1 MIPRLHSRVVFL
13 MLFAA
18 SGLLAHFSAAFG
30 QLDGA
35 CYYCK
40 SRNPDVH
47 YPGCPY
53 YSGSSG
59 SPGYDPPVRT
69 PQPTQAEL
77 DARRANQLNTAA
89 VDDIHAFER
98 SGSVSSLRS
107 AMEKLFK
114 AAALLRNWSP
124 HQARY
129 LKLVNNNIAWC
140 YNAYGSINYKNRAW
154 GEAESNFRMAW
165 KYNPDSDAYR
175 GNIRSVE
182 KARQIDQNNRQIQ
195 SVDSSAR
202 AAYARGNSL
211 WDTGDWE
218 KVVSAYEEA
227 LRLGRIAASMG
238 GDPVWDGYQK
248 ALDKA
253 RANYDAQLAANEK
266 MRLAAEERQR
276 AEQAA
281 AEQHRQE
288 VATLVNRTRE
298 YTRRQTDLRDAV
310 VNERKQQGQIVE
322 VKNPF
327 GVDAASGYQGQAQS
341 GTVGQEQKAYDQLW
355 ALANHLKNATDA
367 LAGFGEDDELPDEV
381 LARVGYVLQ
390 QGQNAINGGLYREPG
405 ASGDKLTPIQPEK
418 MAKLRARMEKVVPR
432 ALQQL
437 EEVKAATKK
446 QQEARQHVETAK
458 VKVQTARE
466 EAAKATAK
474 VEKVKAMPEPQEPEA
489 KKKKS
494 SLLAEA
500 LALEAAATQQVKD
513 AEKSQADA
521 EKEKGEAEVALVT
534 KREALRGTRDLL
546 NTVIAGGELPEEKNK
561 GGNAPPPPPPPG
573 GKP

>member
-1 MIPRLHSRVVFL
+1 MIPRLHSRVV
-13 MLFAA
+13 MLVLFVA
-18 SGLLAHFSAAFG
+18 SGLLAPVSTAFG

-53 YSGSSG
+53 HSGSSG
-59 SPGYDPPVRT
+59 SPGYDPPVRV

-77 DARRANQLNTAA
+77 DAQRALDWYNAA
-89 VDDIHAFER
+89 VQDIEAYQR
-98 SGSVSSLRS
+98 SGGVSALRS

-114 AAALLRNWSP
+114 AASLLRNWSP
-124 HQARY
+124 YQARY

-140 YNAYGSINYKNRAW
+140 YNAYGSINYKSRAW
-154 GEAESNFRMAW
+154 DEAESNFRMAW
-165 KYNPDSDAYR
+165 KYNPDSKAYR
-175 GNIRSVE
+175 GNIRNVE
-182 KARQIDQNNRQIQ
+182 KARQIDQNDRQVK

-202 AAYARGNSL
+202 EAYARGNSL
-211 WDTGDWE
+211 WDTGDWA
-218 KVVSAYEEA
+218 KVVNAYEEA

-253 RANYDAQLAANEK
+253 RANYDAQLAANVK
-266 MRLAAEERQR
+266 MREAEEARR
-276 AEQAA
+276 REEEAA
-281 AEQHRQE
+281 AEQHRHE
-288 VATLVNRTRE
+288 VAMLVNRARK
-298 YTRRQTDLRDAV
+298 YTQRQVDLRDAV
-310 VNERKQQGQIVE
+310 VNERKQQTKGQIIE

-327 GVDAASGYQGQAQS
+327 GIDAATDDQGQAQT
-341 GTVGQEQKAYDQLW
+341 GAVGKEQKAYDQLW

-367 LAGFGEDDELPDEV
+367 LAGFGEHDELPDEV

-418 MAKLRARMEKVVPR
+418 MAKLRARMEKVVPM

-437 EEVKAATKK
+437 AEVKAATKK
-446 QQEARQHVETAK
+446 KQEAWQHAEEAK
-458 VKVQTARE
+458 VKVQAARE
-466 EAAKATAK
+466 EVVKATTK
-474 VEKVKAMPEPQEPEA
+474 VKEVKAMPEPSEPEA
-489 KKKKS
+489 KKKRS

-500 LALEAAATQQVKD
+500 LALETAATQQMKE

-521 EKEKGEAEVALVT
+521 EKAKGEAEVALT
-534 KREALRGTRDLL
+534 NKREALRGTRDLL

-561 GGNAPPPPPPPG
+561 GGNSRPDR
-573 GKP
+573 KSVV